1 MLKQLPTITCW
12 QEFLLQFEMHLE
24 ILSNKYV
31 SRQIADGVLFS
42 KMLKCLVRDGCL
54 LGVQMNSM
62 FVALYSFR
70 IYFHDF

>member
-31 SRQIADGVLFS
+31 SRQIADGVVFQNVEMSCQGWMPARRTNELDVCRTVFVWDIFS
-42 KMLKCLVRDGCL
+42 
-54 LGVQMNSM
+54 
-62 FVALYSFR
+62 
-70 IYFHDF
+70 